1 MKESF
6 TSLKSLVS
14 YLYLVFTISFSY
26 WCHCIFSSV
35 VTELWQARLCE
46 WFHKVNQRVSVGLTQ
61 AHKPEVSGSIP
72 LPATKT
78 FSSSIKQTCQFCRFK
93 PKVEH
98 IITIINLFVTLV
110 WQIFS
115 IWSGKGEIILGDYT
129 ITLRDFCVKIFAY
142 QTN

>member
-1 MKESF
+1 M
-6 TSLKSLVS
+6 TIILVVGYLKIHLV
-14 YLYLVFTISFSY
+14 L
-26 WCHCIFSSV
+26 V

-46 WFHKVNQRVSVGLTQ
+46 WFHKVNQKVSAGLTQ

-110 WQIFS
+110 WHIFS
-115 IWSGKGEIILGDYT
+115 IWSGKGEIISGDYT
-129 ITLRDFCVKIFAY
+129 ITLRDFCVKLFLWFMKIQLLFY
-142 QTN
+142 IQFILF